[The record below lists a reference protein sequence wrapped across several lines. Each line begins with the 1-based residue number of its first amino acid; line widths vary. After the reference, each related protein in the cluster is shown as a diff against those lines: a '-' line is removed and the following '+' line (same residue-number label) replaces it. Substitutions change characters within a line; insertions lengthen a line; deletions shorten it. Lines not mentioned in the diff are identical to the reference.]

1 MIDQIREN
9 FVGDA
14 TTDLICLVAMGILLI
29 VLLGAAWYW
38 RKEI

>member
-14 TTDLICLVAMGILLI
+14 TTDLICLIAMAILAV

-38 RKEI
+38 RNEL